1 LTIHTLTT
9 EEEPLPRI
17 VEVVVSPQ
25 GEATV
30 QTKGYAG
37 GDCLQ
42 ASKFLEQAL
51 GVVTAEHKT
60 NEFFQPAS
68 AEQHVR
74 Q

>member
-1 LTIHTLTT
+1 MSRVI
-9 EEEPLPRI
+9 
-17 VEVVVSPQ
+17 EVVVSPQ

-51 GVVTAEHKT
+51 GVAAADQKTAE
-60 NEFFQPAS
+60 FYQSVPV
-68 AEQHVR
+68 EQQVR